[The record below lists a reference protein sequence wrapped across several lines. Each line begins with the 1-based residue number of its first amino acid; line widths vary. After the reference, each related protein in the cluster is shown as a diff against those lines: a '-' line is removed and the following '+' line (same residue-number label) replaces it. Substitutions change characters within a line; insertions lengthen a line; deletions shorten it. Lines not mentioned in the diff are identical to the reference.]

1 MKTMNLFLGM
11 ILLGALLWSSAA
23 EQAGAQPGMGGR
35 GRGWGAQM
43 RRAQMAQQAEQT
55 SSSAKAKPSTSLP
68 GGCAGCCMGGGCCM
82 MGSSAATTQ
91 SLQQNSKANQMT
103 SATQAM
109 SMRRGRGM
117 GMGRG
122 MMGMGGPREDMREA
136 MPVIHDLLAQ
146 HDKVKRKVENIP
158 QGIVTETTSVDLE
171 VAAQIRKHVGQMK
184 KRLEQ
189 GQPMRMWDPLF
200 QEIFRNAGKI
210 QMKIE
215 EIPGGVRVTETSAD
229 PRVQL
234 LIRQHAQ
241 AVVQFVEKGMPAAHE
256 AHSLPKGY
264 LPE

>member
-1 MKTMNLFLGM
+1 
-11 ILLGALLWSSAA
+11 
-23 EQAGAQPGMGGR
+23 
-35 GRGWGAQM
+35 
-43 RRAQMAQQAEQT
+43 
-55 SSSAKAKPSTSLP
+55 
-68 GGCAGCCMGGGCCM
+68 
-82 MGSSAATTQ
+82 
-91 SLQQNSKANQMT
+91 
-103 SATQAM
+103 
-109 SMRRGRGM
+109 M

-229 PRVQL
+229 PQTQL
-234 LIRQHAQ
+234 LIRQHGQ
-241 AVVQFVEKGMPAAHE
+241 AVLKFVEKGMPAAME
-256 AHSLPKGY
+256 AHELPAGY
-264 LPE
+264 AAAKDQ